1 MNPNEL
7 IIRYEMVDR
16 QTEGAV
22 TRLVGLVRARNL
34 LSLFDAADLEANPRS
49 AKVGAVTADIIESIE
64 RTPELFPFKTKGILI
79 AASVC
84 RSLERNRYQLV
95 FENIKIEGIL
105 DGGHNTLS
113 IGLYVLK
120 QVMEDVRAWKRI
132 KNWPAF
138 KEAWAEHRDE
148 VAALKK
154 AHHSGDGGPLDF
166 LVPVEIL
173 VPADAEDDF
182 VLNAFTGS
190 LLEIGAAR
198 NNNVQLTLETKANK
212 KGFYDELRNALPSE
226 IAKRVEWKANDG
238 GVVKVRD
245 LVALSWIPL
254 SVVDLPD
261 GVNVPAPSRIYAS
274 KGECTKAFDALM
286 SDPAISKPTGG
297 EYTHE
302 LHNVAVGSALKVAA
316 QLPELY
322 DLIYLDFPAAYNDNG
337 AGRFGRL
344 TSVKMASDMRS
355 KPTSPFTQKLVQYSY
370 PDGFIMPLVYGLKAL
385 MMTDDQGNVVWKV
398 KDPAQFIHDN
408 LTTIVRKYRV
418 IIEAYSGDP
427 QKIGKNEGSYSLA
440 LDAFETEL
448 LRLAQPA

>member
-154 AHHSGDGGPLDF
+154 AHPSGDGGPLDF

-212 KGFYDELRNALPSE
+212 KGFYDELRNALPNE

-286 SDPAISKPTGG
+286 STPAISKPTGG

-355 KPTSPFTQKLVQYSY
+355 KPASPFTQKLVQYSY

-385 MMTDDQGNVVWKV
+385 MTTDDEGNVVWKV
-398 KDPAQFIHDN
+398 NDPAKFIRDN

-448 LRLAQPA
+448 LKLAQPA

>member
-7 IIRYEMVDR
+7 LIRYEMVDR

-64 RTPELFPFKTKGILI
+64 TTPELFPFKTKGILI

-138 KEAWAEHRDE
+138 KEAWAEHRDQ

-154 AHHSGDGGPLDF
+154 AHLSGEGGPLDF
-166 LVPVEIL
+166 FVPVEIL
-173 VPADAEDDF
+173 VPTDAEDDF
-182 VLNAFTGS
+182 MLNAFTGS

-212 KGFYDELRNALPSE
+212 KGFYDELRKALPKQ
-226 IAKRVEWKANDG
+226 IADRVEWKANDG

-245 LVALSWIPL
+245 LIALSWIPL
-254 SVVDLPD
+254 SVLDLPD
-261 GVNVPAPSRIYAS
+261 GINDPSPSRIYAS
-274 KGECTKAFDALM
+274 KGECTKAFDTLM
-286 SDPAISKPTGG
+286 SDPEISKPTGG

-316 QLPELY
+316 ELPELY

-385 MMTDDQGNVVWKV
+385 MTTDDEGNVVWKV
-398 KDPAQFIHDN
+398 KDPAKFIREN

-448 LRLAQPA
+448 LKLAQPA